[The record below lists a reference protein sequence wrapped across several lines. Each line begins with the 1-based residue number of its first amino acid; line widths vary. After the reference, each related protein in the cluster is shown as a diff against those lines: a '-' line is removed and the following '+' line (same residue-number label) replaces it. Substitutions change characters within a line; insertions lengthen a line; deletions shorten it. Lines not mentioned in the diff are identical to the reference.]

1 MFISVPCPR
10 CKRQFNAPEN
20 MHGQKVS
27 CPYCAHPYTGIPEID
42 SRAVTESEP
51 TPPKKLSNRESL
63 DLVEV
68 EAVED
73 LVEVEMVD
81 LPQGTHAARQTP
93 EDSELNEVPERRGFS
108 WPILLGI
115 VMAILGVAFLVFC
128 LVYALNKK

>member
-20 MHGQKVS
+20 MQGQKVA

-51 TPPKKLSNRESL
+51 TSPKKPSQRESV

-68 EAVED
+68 EAVD

-81 LPQGTHAARQTP
+81 LPQGSGRTDRQTE
-93 EDSELNEVPERRGFS
+93 EDSDSNDRPKRSGFS
-108 WPILLGI
+108 WPILLSI

-128 LVYALNKK
+128 LIYALNKK